1 MTLLYAPLTAVN
13 PCIPA
18 CQSALTTL
26 SGLPDSCSHKY
37 ASDFHEGKPK
47 GETMAR
53 FAAKTGVTAAL
64 AATALL
70 GLAACSDPGATA
82 ATGPSP
88 SGASSSS
95 STKEFNL
102 TPEQN
107 RIKVSVDSAA
117 AAQVPDAIK
126 ADGKLTVVTT
136 GGAAPLSLFATDNK
150 TLIGSEV
157 DIAYAVG
164 ETLGLQ
170 VEVLPVA
177 WADWPLGIESAK
189 YEAVLSNVTVTEAR
203 KEKFDFATYR
213 NDLLGFYAK
222 SDSDIGEVKEAKDVA
237 GKRIIVG
244 SGTNQEAILVR
255 WDEEN
260 KKNGLKPVDF
270 QYYDDD
276 SASQLA
282 LQSGRAD
289 LTFGPNASAAYK
301 AAKDGKTK
309 QVGTL
314 EGGWPLKAEIA
325 FTTKKGNGLA
335 VAAQTALNKLIKDG
349 NYGKILDRWGLS
361 SEAIPASELNPAGLP
376 KK

>member
-1 MTLLYAPLTAVN
+1 MAPTLKPAAVVATA
-13 PCIPA
+13 
-18 CQSALTTL
+18 L
-26 SGLPDSCSHKY
+26 
-37 ASDFHEGKPK
+37 
-47 GETMAR
+47 
-53 FAAKTGVTAAL
+53 
-64 AATALL
+64 TALL
-70 GLAACSDPGATA
+70 GLAACADPGATA
-82 ATGPSP
+82 AAAP
-88 SGASSSS
+88 SSSS
-95 STKEFNL
+95 ATNAAGRTFNL
-102 TPEQN
+102 SPQQGRFQVRE
-107 RIKVSVDSAA
+107 DAA
-117 AAQVPDAIK
+117 AAALVPEAIK

-136 GGAAPLSLFATDNK
+136 GGTAPLSLFATDNK
-150 TLIGSEV
+150 PLIGSEV

-164 ETLGLQ
+164 GALGLD

-222 SDSDIGEVKEAKDVA
+222 SASNIGEIKEAKDVA
-237 GKRIIVG
+237 GKKIIVG

-260 KKNGLKPVDF
+260 KKNGLAPVQF

-276 SASQLA
+276 SASSLA

-289 LTFGPNASAAYK
+289 LTFGPNAAAAYK
-301 AAKDGKTK
+301 AVQDGKTK
-309 QVGTL
+309 EVGTL
-314 EGGWPLKAEIA
+314 NGGWPLTAQIA

-335 VAAQTALNKLIKDG
+335 VAAQAALNHLIEDG
-349 NYGKILDRWGLS
+349 TYAKILDRWGLS
-361 SEAIPASELNPAGLP
+361 SEAIQKSELNPAGLP

>member
-1 MTLLYAPLTAVN
+1 MAAFKTKPALGAAMAVTSLLA
-13 PCIPA
+13 
-18 CQSALTTL
+18 
-26 SGLPDSCSHKY
+26 
-37 ASDFHEGKPK
+37 
-47 GETMAR
+47 
-53 FAAKTGVTAAL
+53 
-64 AATALL
+64 
-70 GLAACSDPGATA
+70 LAACSDPGATA
-82 ATGPSP
+82 ASAPS
-88 SGASSSS
+88 SGAST
-95 STKEFNL
+95 STAATGFNL
-102 TPEQN
+102 SPEQD
-107 RIKVSVDSAA
+107 RVKVTVDAA
-117 AAQVPDAIK
+117 AAALVPDAIK
-126 ADGKLTVVTT
+126 ADGKLTVVST
-136 GGAAPLSLFATDNK
+136 GGTPPLSLFATDNK

-164 ETLGLQ
+164 ESLGLE

-222 SDSDIGEVKEAKDVA
+222 TDSTIGDIKEAKDVA
-237 GKRIIVG
+237 GKRVIVG

-260 KKNGLKPVDF
+260 KAKGLAPVEF

-276 SASQLA
+276 SASTLA

-289 LTFGPNASAAYK
+289 LTFGPNAGAAYK

-314 EGGWPLKAEIA
+314 DGGWPLKAEIA

-335 VAAQTALNKLIKDG
+335 VAAQGALNHLIGDG
-349 NYGKILDRWGLS
+349 SYAKILDRWGLS
-361 SEAIPASELNPAGLP
+361 SEAIPKSELNPAGLP

>member
-1 MTLLYAPLTAVN
+1 
-13 PCIPA
+13 
-18 CQSALTTL
+18 
-26 SGLPDSCSHKY
+26 
-37 ASDFHEGKPK
+37 
-47 GETMAR
+47 MAR
-53 FAAKTGVTAAL
+53 FTTKTGLTAAL
-64 AATALL
+64 AATTLL

-82 ATGPSP
+82 ATG
-88 SGASSSS
+88 SGSASASA
-95 STKEFNL
+95 TAKQFNL
-102 TPEQN
+102 SPVQD
-107 RIKVSVDSAA
+107 RIKVDVDSAA

-136 GGAAPLSLFATDNK
+136 GGTPPLSLFASDNK

-164 ETLGLQ
+164 GTLGLE

-177 WADWPLGIESAK
+177 WADWPLGVESGK

-222 SDSDIGEVKEAKDVA
+222 SDSDISQVKEAKDVA

-301 AAKDGKTK
+301 AAQDGKTK
-309 QVGTL
+309 QVGTV

-335 VAAQTALNKLIKDG
+335 VAAQSALNKLIKDG
-349 NYGKILDRWGLS
+349 NYGRILERWGLS

>member
-1 MTLLYAPLTAVN
+1 
-13 PCIPA
+13 
-18 CQSALTTL
+18 
-26 SGLPDSCSHKY
+26 
-37 ASDFHEGKPK
+37 
-47 GETMAR
+47 MAR
-53 FAAKTGVTAAL
+53 FAAKTGLAAAL

-82 ATGPSP
+82 ATAPS
-88 SGASSSS
+88 SGSSSS
-95 STKEFNL
+95 AASKDFNL
-102 TPEQN
+102 SPEQD
-107 RIKVSVDSAA
+107 RIKVTVDSAA
-117 AAQVPDAIK
+117 AALVPEAIK
-126 ADGKLTVVTT
+126 ADGKLTVAST
-136 GGAAPLSLFATDNK
+136 GGTPPLSLFATDNK
-150 TLIGSEV
+150 TLIGNEV
-157 DIAYAVG
+157 DLAYAIG
-164 ETLGLQ
+164 ESLGLQ

-177 WADWPLGIESAK
+177 WADWPLGVESGK

-222 SDSDIGEVKEAKDVA
+222 ADSDISEVKEAKDVA
-237 GKRIIVG
+237 GKRVIVG

-260 KKNGLKPVDF
+260 KKNGLKPVEF

-309 QVGTL
+309 EVGTL
-314 EGGWPLKAEIA
+314 NGGWPLKAEIA
-325 FTTKKGNGLA
+325 FTTKKDNGLA
-335 VAAQTALNKLIKDG
+335 AAAQAAINHLIKDG
-349 NYGKILDRWGLS
+349 SYGKILDRWGLS

>member
-1 MTLLYAPLTAVN
+1 LLPHARITAN
-13 PCIPA
+13 F
-18 CQSALTTL
+18 Q
-26 SGLPDSCSHKY
+26 
-37 ASDFHEGKPK
+37 
-47 GETMAR
+47 GEIMIRIKTR
-53 FAAKTGVTAAL
+53 QAAGAAL
-64 AATALL
+64 ALTSLL
-70 GLAACSDPGATA
+70 ALAACSDPGT
-82 ATGPSP
+82 T
-88 SGASSSS
+88 
-95 STKEFNL
+95 
-102 TPEQN
+102 
-107 RIKVSVDSAA
+107 AA
-117 AAQVPDAIK
+117 AAPTSDATTTAAGRTFNLAPEQDRSKVKVDPEAAALVPAAIK

-136 GGAAPLSLFATDNK
+136 GGSAPLTLFATDNK

-164 ETLGLQ
+164 AALGLE

-177 WADWPLGIESAK
+177 WADWPLGVESGK
-189 YEAVLSNVTVTEAR
+189 YEAVLSNVPVTEAR

-222 SDSDIGEVKEAKDVA
+222 ADTTIGAIKEAKDVA

-260 KKNGLKPVDF
+260 KAKGLEPVAF

-276 SASQLA
+276 SASTLA

-309 QVGTL
+309 EVGTL
-314 EGGWPLKAEIA
+314 NGGWPLKAEIA
-325 FTTKKGNGLA
+325 FTTQKGNGLA
-335 VAAQTALNKLIKDG
+335 VAAQAALNTLIKDG
-349 NYGKILDRWGLS
+349 NYGKILDRWGLT
-361 SEAIPASELNPAGLP
+361 SEAIQKSELNPAGLP

>member
-1 MTLLYAPLTAVN
+1 
-13 PCIPA
+13 
-18 CQSALTTL
+18 
-26 SGLPDSCSHKY
+26 
-37 ASDFHEGKPK
+37 
-47 GETMAR
+47 MAR
-53 FAAKTGVTAAL
+53 FAARTGVTAAL

-70 GLAACSDPGATA
+70 GLAACSDPSATA
-82 ATGPSP
+82 AAGPAASAP
-88 SGASSSS
+88 NASASS
-95 STKEFNL
+95 TARAFNL
-102 TPEQN
+102 TPQQD
-107 RIKVSVDSAA
+107 RIKISVDSAA
-117 AAQVPDAIK
+117 AALVPDAIK
-126 ADGKLTVVTT
+126 ADGKLTVAST
-136 GGAAPLSLFATDNK
+136 GGTPPLTLFATDNK
-150 TLIGSEV
+150 TLIGNEI
-157 DIAYAVG
+157 DLAYAIG

-170 VEVLPVA
+170 VEVVPAA
-177 WADWPLGIESAK
+177 WADWPLGVESGK

-222 SDSDIGEVKEAKDVA
+222 SDSGISSIKEAKDVA

-244 SGTNQEAILVR
+244 SGTNQEAILIR
-255 WDEEN
+255 WDQEN

-314 EGGWPLKAEIA
+314 NGGWPLQADIA

-335 VAAQTALNKLIKDG
+335 AAAQAAINHLIKDG
-349 NYGKILDRWGLS
+349 DYGKILDHWGLS

-376 KK
+376 KS

>member
-1 MTLLYAPLTAVN
+1 LAPTKATA
-13 PCIPA
+13 
-18 CQSALTTL
+18 
-26 SGLPDSCSHKY
+26 
-37 ASDFHEGKPK
+37 
-47 GETMAR
+47 
-53 FAAKTGVTAAL
+53 AAVAAFTVTAII
-64 AATALL
+64 
-70 GLAACSDPGATA
+70 GLAACADPGATA
-82 ATGPSP
+82 ATAPS
-88 SGASSSS
+88 SES
-95 STKEFNL
+95 STTAAGRTFNL
-102 TPEQN
+102 SPEQD
-107 RIKVSVDSAA
+107 RVKVTVDPDAA
-117 AAQVPDAIK
+117 ALVPEAVK

-136 GGAAPLSLFATDNK
+136 GGTAPLSLFATDNK

-164 ETLGLQ
+164 GTLGLE

-222 SDSDIGEVKEAKDVA
+222 SDSEIGEIKEARDVA

-260 KKNGLKPVDF
+260 RKNGLQPVEF

-276 SASQLA
+276 SASTLA

-289 LTFGPNASAAYK
+289 LTFGPNAAAAYK

-309 QVGTL
+309 EVGTL
-314 EGGWPLKAEIA
+314 NGGWPLTAEIA

-335 VAAQTALNKLIKDG
+335 VAAQAALNGLIEDG
-349 NYGKILDRWGLS
+349 TYARILDRWGLS
-361 SEAIPASELNPAGLP
+361 SEAIPKSELNPAGLP
-376 KK
+376 SK

>member
-1 MTLLYAPLTAVN
+1 
-13 PCIPA
+13 
-18 CQSALTTL
+18 
-26 SGLPDSCSHKY
+26 
-37 ASDFHEGKPK
+37 
-47 GETMAR
+47 MAR
-53 FAAKTGVTAAL
+53 FTTKTGVTVAL
-64 AATALL
+64 AVTALL
-70 GLAACSDPGATA
+70 CLAACSDPGATA
-82 ATGPSP
+82 ATG
-88 SGASSSS
+88 SGSASASA
-95 STKEFNL
+95 TAKQFNL
-102 TPEQN
+102 SPVQD
-107 RIKVSVDSAA
+107 RIKVDVDSAA

-136 GGAAPLSLFATDNK
+136 GGTPPLSLFASDNK

-164 ETLGLQ
+164 GTLGLE

-177 WADWPLGIESAK
+177 WADWPLGVESGK

-222 SDSDIGEVKEAKDVA
+222 SDSDISQVKEAKDVA

-301 AAKDGKTK
+301 AAQDGKTK
-309 QVGTL
+309 QVGTV

-335 VAAQTALNKLIKDG
+335 VAAQSALNKLIKDG
-349 NYGKILDRWGLS
+349 NYGRILERWGLS

>member
-1 MTLLYAPLTAVN
+1 M
-13 PCIPA
+13 I
-18 CQSALTTL
+18 
-26 SGLPDSCSHKY
+26 
-37 ASDFHEGKPK
+37 
-47 GETMAR
+47 R
-53 FAAKTGVTAAL
+53 FKTKQAAGAAL
-64 AATALL
+64 ALTSLL
-70 GLAACSDPGATA
+70 ALAACSDPGATA
-82 ATGPSP
+82 AAAPS
-88 SGASSSS
+88 SAAVAADGGTAGGK
-95 STKEFNL
+95 TFNL
-102 TPEQN
+102 APDQN
-107 RIKVSVDSAA
+107 RVKVAVDAQAA
-117 AAQVPDAIK
+117 ALVPEAIK

-136 GGAAPLSLFATDNK
+136 GGSAPLTLFATDNK

-164 ETLGLQ
+164 AALGLD

-177 WADWPLGIESAK
+177 WADWPLGVESGK

-222 SDSDIGEVKEAKDVA
+222 SDSAIGTIKEARDVA

-244 SGTNQEAILVR
+244 SGTNQEAILVK

-260 KKNGLKPVDF
+260 RAKGLEPVAF

-276 SASQLA
+276 SASTLA

-309 QVGTL
+309 EVGTL
-314 EGGWPLKAEIA
+314 NGGWPLTAEIA
-325 FTTKKGNGLA
+325 FTTRKGNGLA
-335 VAAQTALNKLIKDG
+335 VAAQAALNRLIEDG
-349 NYGKILDRWGLS
+349 TYTGILDRWGLT
-361 SEAIPASELNPAGLP
+361 SEAVAKSELNPAGLP
-376 KK
+376 KT

>member
-1 MTLLYAPLTAVN
+1 MTRVKTK
-13 PCIPA
+13 
-18 CQSALTTL
+18 Q
-26 SGLPDSCSHKY
+26 
-37 ASDFHEGKPK
+37 
-47 GETMAR
+47 
-53 FAAKTGVTAAL
+53 AAAAAL
-64 AATALL
+64 ALSSLLAL
-70 GLAACSDPGATA
+70 GACSDPGATA
-82 ATGPSP
+82 AAAPA
-88 SGASSSS
+88 SGA
-95 STKEFNL
+95 TTTAAGKTFNL
-102 TPEQN
+102 TPEQD
-107 RIKVSVDSAA
+107 RFKVNVDPEAA
-117 AAQVPDAIK
+117 ALVPAAIK

-136 GGAAPLSLFATDNK
+136 GGSAPLTLFATDNK

-164 ETLGLQ
+164 AALGLD

-177 WADWPLGIESAK
+177 WADWPLGVESGK

-213 NDLLGFYAK
+213 NDRLGFYAK
-222 SDSDIGEVKEAKDVA
+222 ADTTIGAIKEAKDVA

-260 KKNGLKPVDF
+260 KAKGLEPVAF

-276 SASQLA
+276 SASTLA

-309 QVGTL
+309 EVGTL
-314 EGGWPLKAEIA
+314 NGGWPLTAEIA
-325 FTTKKGNGLA
+325 FTTQKGNGLA
-335 VAAQTALNKLIKDG
+335 VAAQTALNQLIDDG
-349 NYGKILDRWGLS
+349 TYTKILDRWGLT
-361 SEAIPASELNPAGLP
+361 SEAIQKSELNPAGLP

>member
-1 MTLLYAPLTAVN
+1 MATTRKPAAV
-13 PCIPA
+13 
-18 CQSALTTL
+18 
-26 SGLPDSCSHKY
+26 
-37 ASDFHEGKPK
+37 
-47 GETMAR
+47 
-53 FAAKTGVTAAL
+53 VAL
-64 AATALL
+64 AVSALL
-70 GLAACSDPGATA
+70 GLAACSDPGASA
-82 ATGPSP
+82 ATAP
-88 SGASSSS
+88 SS
-95 STKEFNL
+95 STTNTTGKTFNL
-102 TPEQN
+102 SPGQD
-107 RIKVSVDSAA
+107 RFKVSTDSAA
-117 AAQVPDAIK
+117 AALVPEAIK

-164 ETLGLQ
+164 EALGLQ

-177 WADWPLGIESAK
+177 WADWPLGVESAK

-222 SDSDIGEVKEAKDVA
+222 SDSSIGEVKEAKDVA
-237 GKRIIVG
+237 GKKIIVG

-260 KKNGLKPVDF
+260 KKNGLAPVEF

-276 SASQLA
+276 SASSLA

-289 LTFGPNASAAYK
+289 LTFGPNAAAAYK
-301 AAKDGKTK
+301 AAQDGKTK

-314 EGGWPLKAEIA
+314 NGGWPLTAQIA

-335 VAAQTALNKLIKDG
+335 VAAQAALNHLIEDG
-349 NYGKILDRWGLS
+349 TYAKILDRWGLS
-361 SEAIPASELNPAGLP
+361 SEAIQKSELNPAGLP

>member
-1 MTLLYAPLTAVN
+1 
-13 PCIPA
+13 
-18 CQSALTTL
+18 
-26 SGLPDSCSHKY
+26 
-37 ASDFHEGKPK
+37 
-47 GETMAR
+47 MAR
-53 FAAKTGVTAAL
+53 FAAKTGLTAAL

-82 ATGPSP
+82 ATAPS
-88 SGASSSS
+88 SGSSTASSSAA
-95 STKEFNL
+95 KDFNL
-102 TPEQN
+102 SPEQD
-107 RIKVSVDSAA
+107 RIKVTVDSAA
-117 AAQVPDAIK
+117 AALVPEAIK
-126 ADGKLTVVTT
+126 ADGKLTVVST
-136 GGAAPLSLFATDNK
+136 GGTPPLSLFATDNK

-157 DIAYAVG
+157 DLAYAIG
-164 ETLGLQ
+164 ESLGLQ

-177 WADWPLGIESAK
+177 WADWPLGIESGK

-222 SDSDIGEVKEAKDVA
+222 ADSDISEVKEAKDVA
-237 GKRIIVG
+237 GKRVMVG

-260 KKNGLKPVDF
+260 KKNGLKPVEF

-309 QVGTL
+309 EVGTL
-314 EGGWPLKAEIA
+314 NGGWPLKAEIA
-325 FTTKKGNGLA
+325 FTTKKDNGLA
-335 VAAQTALNKLIKDG
+335 AAAQAAINHLIKDG
-349 NYGKILDRWGLS
+349 SYGKILDRWGLS
-361 SEAIPASELNPAGLP
+361 SEAIPTSELNPAGLP

>member
-1 MTLLYAPLTAVN
+1 
-13 PCIPA
+13 
-18 CQSALTTL
+18 
-26 SGLPDSCSHKY
+26 
-37 ASDFHEGKPK
+37 
-47 GETMAR
+47 MAR
-53 FAAKTGVTAAL
+53 FAGKTGVTAAL

-82 ATGPSP
+82 ATGASAPAS
-88 SGASSSS
+88 SASSSS

-102 TPEQN
+102 TPQQD
-107 RIKVSVDSAA
+107 RIKVTVDSAA
-117 AAQVPDAIK
+117 AALVPDAIK

-136 GGAAPLSLFATDNK
+136 GGTPPLSTFATDNK

-164 ETLGLQ
+164 ESLGLQ

-177 WADWPLGIESAK
+177 WADWPLGVESGK

-222 SDSDIGEVKEAKDVA
+222 TDSDISTIKEAKDVA

-260 KKNGLKPVDF
+260 KKNGLKPVEF

-309 QVGTL
+309 EVGTL
-314 EGGWPLKAEIA
+314 DGGWPLKAEIA
-325 FTTKKGNGLA
+325 FTTQKGNGLA
-335 VAAQTALNKLIKDG
+335 VAAQAALNTLIKDG
-349 NYGKILDRWGLS
+349 NYGKILDRWGLA

>member
-1 MTLLYAPLTAVN
+1 MAFTTKPAAV
-13 PCIPA
+13 
-18 CQSALTTL
+18 
-26 SGLPDSCSHKY
+26 
-37 ASDFHEGKPK
+37 
-47 GETMAR
+47 
-53 FAAKTGVTAAL
+53 VAL
-64 AATALL
+64 AVSALL
-70 GLAACSDPGATA
+70 GLAACSDPGASA
-82 ATGPSP
+82 ATAP
-88 SGASSSS
+88 SSSAANPAGK
-95 STKEFNL
+95 TFNL
-102 TPEQN
+102 SPQQD
-107 RIKVSVDSAA
+107 RFKVSADPAA
-117 AAQVPDAIK
+117 AALVSEAIK

-136 GGAAPLSLFATDNK
+136 GGAAPLSLFATDNR

-164 ETLGLQ
+164 EALGLQ

-177 WADWPLGIESAK
+177 WADWPLGIESSK

-222 SDSDIGEVKEAKDVA
+222 SDSSIGEIKEAKDVA

-260 KKNGLKPVDF
+260 KKNGLAPVQF

-276 SASQLA
+276 SASSLA

-289 LTFGPNASAAYK
+289 LTFGPNAAAAYK
-301 AAKDGKTK
+301 AAQDGKTK

-314 EGGWPLKAEIA
+314 NGGWPLTAQIA

-335 VAAQTALNKLIKDG
+335 VAAQAALNHLIDDG
-349 NYGKILDRWGLS
+349 TYAKILDRWGLS
-361 SEAIPASELNPAGLP
+361 SEAIQKSELNPAGLP

>member
-1 MTLLYAPLTAVN
+1 MAFKTKPAAV
-13 PCIPA
+13 
-18 CQSALTTL
+18 
-26 SGLPDSCSHKY
+26 
-37 ASDFHEGKPK
+37 
-47 GETMAR
+47 
-53 FAAKTGVTAAL
+53 VAL
-64 AATALL
+64 AVSALL
-70 GLAACSDPGATA
+70 GLAACSDPGASA
-82 ATGPSP
+82 ATAP
-88 SGASSSS
+88 SSSATN
-95 STKEFNL
+95 STGKTFNL
-102 TPEQN
+102 SPQQD
-107 RIKVSVDSAA
+107 RFKASVDSAA
-117 AAQVPDAIK
+117 AALVPEAIK

-164 ETLGLQ
+164 EALGLQ

-177 WADWPLGIESAK
+177 WADWPLGIESSK

-222 SDSDIGEVKEAKDVA
+222 SDSGIGEIKEAKDVA
-237 GKRIIVG
+237 GKKIIVG

-255 WDEEN
+255 WDDEN
-260 KKNGLKPVDF
+260 KKNGLAPVEF

-276 SASQLA
+276 SASSLA

-289 LTFGPNASAAYK
+289 LTFGPNAAAAYK
-301 AAKDGKTK
+301 AAQDGKTK
-309 QVGTL
+309 EVGTL
-314 EGGWPLKAEIA
+314 NGGWPLTAQIA

-335 VAAQTALNKLIKDG
+335 VAAQAALNHLIEDG
-349 NYGKILDRWGLS
+349 TYAKILDRWGLS
-361 SEAIPASELNPAGLP
+361 SEAIQKSELNPAGLP

>member
-1 MTLLYAPLTAVN
+1 
-13 PCIPA
+13 
-18 CQSALTTL
+18 
-26 SGLPDSCSHKY
+26 
-37 ASDFHEGKPK
+37 
-47 GETMAR
+47 MAR
-53 FAAKTGVTAAL
+53 FTTKTGVTVAL
-64 AATALL
+64 AVTALL

-82 ATGPSP
+82 ATG
-88 SGASSSS
+88 SGSASASA
-95 STKEFNL
+95 TAKQFNL
-102 TPEQN
+102 SPVQD
-107 RIKVSVDSAA
+107 RIKVDVDSAA

-136 GGAAPLSLFATDNK
+136 GGTPPLSLFASDNK

-164 ETLGLQ
+164 GTLGLE

-177 WADWPLGIESAK
+177 WADWPLGVESGK

-222 SDSDIGEVKEAKDVA
+222 SDSDISQVKEAKDVA

-301 AAKDGKTK
+301 AAQDGKTK
-309 QVGTL
+309 QVGTV

-335 VAAQTALNKLIKDG
+335 VAAQSALNKLIKDG
-349 NYGKILDRWGLS
+349 NYGRILERWGLS

>member
-1 MTLLYAPLTAVN
+1 MAFKTKPAAV
-13 PCIPA
+13 
-18 CQSALTTL
+18 
-26 SGLPDSCSHKY
+26 
-37 ASDFHEGKPK
+37 
-47 GETMAR
+47 
-53 FAAKTGVTAAL
+53 VAL
-64 AATALL
+64 AVSALL
-70 GLAACSDPGATA
+70 GLAACSDPGASA
-82 ATGPSP
+82 ATAP
-88 SGASSSS
+88 SSSATN
-95 STKEFNL
+95 STGKTFNL
-102 TPEQN
+102 SPQQD
-107 RIKVSVDSAA
+107 RFKASVDSAA
-117 AAQVPDAIK
+117 AALVPEAIK

-164 ETLGLQ
+164 EALGLQ

-177 WADWPLGIESAK
+177 WADWPLGIESSK

-222 SDSDIGEVKEAKDVA
+222 SDSGIGEIKEAKDVA
-237 GKRIIVG
+237 GKKIIVG

-255 WDEEN
+255 WDDEN
-260 KKNGLKPVDF
+260 KTNGLAPVEF

-276 SASQLA
+276 SASSLA

-289 LTFGPNASAAYK
+289 LTFGPNAAAAYK
-301 AAKDGKTK
+301 AAQDGKTK
-309 QVGTL
+309 EVGTL
-314 EGGWPLKAEIA
+314 NGGWPLTAQIA

-335 VAAQTALNKLIKDG
+335 VAAQAALNHLIEDG
-349 NYGKILDRWGLS
+349 TYAKILDRWGLS
-361 SEAIPASELNPAGLP
+361 SEAIQKSELNPAGLP

>member
-1 MTLLYAPLTAVN
+1 
-13 PCIPA
+13 
-18 CQSALTTL
+18 
-26 SGLPDSCSHKY
+26 
-37 ASDFHEGKPK
+37 
-47 GETMAR
+47 MAR
-53 FAAKTGVTAAL
+53 FAGKTGITAAL

-82 ATGPSP
+82 ATAPSSGSTSSAA
-88 SGASSSS
+88 SGAVA
-95 STKEFNL
+95 KEFNL
-102 TPEQN
+102 SPEQD
-107 RIKVSVDSAA
+107 RVKVTVDSSAA
-117 AAQVPDAIK
+117 ALVPEAIK

-136 GGAAPLSLFATDNK
+136 GGTPPLSLFATDNK
-150 TLIGSEV
+150 TLIGNEV
-157 DIAYAVG
+157 DLAYAIG
-164 ETLGLQ
+164 ESLDLQ

-177 WADWPLGIESAK
+177 WADWPLGVESGK

-222 SDSDIGEVKEAKDVA
+222 SGSDITEVKEAKDVA
-237 GKRIIVG
+237 GKRVIVG

-260 KKNGLKPVDF
+260 KKNGLKPVEF

-309 QVGTL
+309 EVGTL
-314 EGGWPLKAEIA
+314 NGGWPLKAEIA

-335 VAAQTALNKLIKDG
+335 AAAQAALNTLIG
-349 NYGKILDRWGLS
+349 NGTYTKILDRWGLT
-361 SEAIPASELNPAGLP
+361 SEAIQASELNPAGLP